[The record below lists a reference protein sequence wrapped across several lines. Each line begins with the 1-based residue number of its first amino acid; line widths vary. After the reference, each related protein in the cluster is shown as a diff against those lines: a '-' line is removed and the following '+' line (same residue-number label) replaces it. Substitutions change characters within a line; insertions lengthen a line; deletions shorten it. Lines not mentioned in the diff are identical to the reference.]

1 MPNRI
6 LREGIKTSE
15 RVNSQPPLTRW
26 LFIAL
31 ISTADDFGRWYADP
45 RLVSGTCLPL
55 DCLKPATVEKML
67 KALDAAGVIYLYE
80 QCGRAYLQIQ
90 QWKQRKRANES
101 KFPEPQGFREVDG
114 LMYVERQTDVG
125 HTSAPFGGVDEDVDE
140 DVDVKARC
148 RQVTDTAPP
157 VMSIP
162 LAGGKEFH
170 VTDQYVTELAESYDG
185 IDVLIELKACRQW
198 NRDNATK
205 RKTARGIKRHIST
218 WLHTAQNRGHSRK
231 DAPAPGRPGPR
242 TQWNLKE
249 QMEAIRV
256 ERLELW
262 NKYGFD
268 SKSGRSEHP
277 EEWAAYRELLSKE
290 RALGAEKAGTE

>member
-1 MPNRI
+1 MPNRV
-6 LREGIKTSE
+6 LRDGIRTSE
-15 RVNSQPPLTRW
+15 RINALPHRTRW
-26 LFIAL
+26 LYIML
-31 ISTADDFGRWYADP
+31 LTVADDFGRWYADP
-45 RLVSGTCLPL
+45 RLVSGTCLPF
-55 DCLKPATVEKML
+55 DGQAPDKVQDM
-67 KALDAAGVIYLYE
+67 LDALHKADAIAIYGDN
-80 QCGRAYLQIQ
+80 GRKYLQIQ
-90 QWKQRKRANES
+90 QWKQRTRADCS
-101 KFPEPQGFREVDG
+101 KYPEPQGLVDIGGHMSVKCPTNDG
-114 LMYVERQTDVG
+114 LDVD
-125 HTSAPFGGVDEDVDE
+125 VDEDVDE

-277 EEWAAYRELLSKE
+277 EEWAAYRELLARE